1 VTDTGALHVSVDDH
15 SFWLSQNLPFVVRDS
30 TLAVV
35 GRGRAGD
42 AAMPLPAGLYSVEA
56 ITPRGRA
63 MSQLVRID
71 PTAPA
76 EVIVTEDS
84 RWEGGGLDDDDDEG
98 SGLRGAA
105 EVELTGTTACR
116 LSVEDPSGWT
126 FEPDQVLT
134 EVPTAAFRVDGRD
147 WIVSLPLNPQ
157 GRQPDE
163 ATCRVELDVGT
174 ATPRLRIRF
183 TSQRRVGRT
192 VDGLLRHHE
201 VMAGAELLD
210 DAAALLLHKYA
221 DPAAAALGGLT
232 LHRFGRLRERQD
244 WIENLARDFAWMP
257 DGRIL
262 CAALLMGDAET
273 AERQRGLGLLVDAT
287 AARPLYTDGLALGSD
302 LLRRWP
308 EEERTDERRQRLES
322 LAAYTCVA
330 DRDSV
335 ALVTGREDQW
345 T

>member
-1 VTDTGALHVSVDDH
+1 MLNVAVDDR
-15 SFWLSQNLPFVVRDS
+15 SYWLSQNLPFVVRDS
-30 TLAVV
+30 ALTVV
-35 GRGRAGD
+35 GRGRAGGP
-42 AAMPLPAGLYSVEA
+42 AMPLPAGLYSVEA

-63 MSQLVRID
+63 MSQLVRVD
-71 PTAPA
+71 PAATA
-76 EVIVTEDS
+76 EVVVTEDS
-84 RWEGGGLDDDDDEG
+84 RREGDGLDADDEG

-116 LSVEDPSGWT
+116 LTVEDPSGWT
-126 FEPDQVLT
+126 FEPDQVLG
-134 EVPTAAFRVDGRD
+134 EVPTASFRVDGRD

-157 GRQPDE
+157 GRKPDE
-163 ATCRVELDVGT
+163 ATCRVELDTGS

-244 WIENLARDFAWMP
+244 WVENLARDFAWIP

-262 CAALLMGDAET
+262 CAALLMGDEDA
-273 AERQRGLGLLVDAT
+273 AERRRGLGLLVDAT

-308 EEERTDERRQRLES
+308 DDERGDERRQRLES
-322 LAAYTCVA
+322 LAAYSCVA

>member
-1 VTDTGALHVSVDDH
+1 VTETGTLHVSVADK
-15 SFWLSQNLPFVVRDS
+15 SLWLSEHLPFVVRDS
-30 TLAVV
+30 GLAVV
-35 GRGRAGD
+35 GRGRTGD
-42 AAMPLPAGLYSVEA
+42 QPMPLPAGLYSVEA

-63 MSQLVRID
+63 MSELVRID
-71 PTAPA
+71 PAVPA
-76 EVIVTEDS
+76 EVVVTEDS
-84 RWEGGGLDDDDDEG
+84 GQGYGDDDGGGA
-98 SGLRGAA
+98 GLRGAV

-116 LSVEDPSGWT
+116 LVVEDPSGWT

-134 EVPTAAFRVDGRD
+134 QVPTAAFRVNGRD
-147 WIVSLPLNPQ
+147 WLVSLPLNPQ
-157 GRQPDE
+157 GRRADE
-163 ATCRVELDVGT
+163 ATCRVELDSGGAT
-174 ATPRLRIRF
+174 ARLGVRF

-192 VDGLLRHHE
+192 VDGLLRHNE

-210 DAAALLLHKYA
+210 DAAGLLLHKYA

-232 LHRFGRLRERQD
+232 LHRYGRLRERQD
-244 WIENLARDFAWMP
+244 WVENLARDFAWIP

-262 CAALLMGDAET
+262 CAALLVGESDAT
-273 AERQRGLGLLVDAT
+273 ERARGLDMLIDAS

-308 EEERTDERRQRLES
+308 DADRTDERQQRLEG
-322 LAAYTCVA
+322 LAAYSCVA
-330 DRDSV
+330 DPDSV